1 MITRVQNQIENPIQ
15 QMPKLWQRQRILGG
29 DRFLLRKVWM

>member
-15 QMPKLWQRQRILGG
+15 QMPKLWQRQRIS
-29 DRFLLRKVWM
+29 DSYRFLLRKVWM